1 MSDNKNRSAPY
12 IGDAAVKPP
21 VPVAIRRVLFAVA
34 ILSDLAAVAVGL
46 LMQEEAMLFTLF
58 LLGFGQIFLSSYITM
73 RTKRARCT
81 KYVAGQVSGTVSHPK
96 MGVFPIISYVIDGE
110 TYRVR
115 GTWDGRA
122 TSSGRRS
129 GSTSTPMIPR
139 GYPRVTPRRSR
150 VRHRGRDRVGNRG
163 AVPHRSSPE
172 LYPAMSSIRER
183 T

>member
-1 MSDNKNRSAPY
+1 MSDNENRSTPY

-73 RTKRARCT
+73 HTATRL
-81 KYVAGQVSGTVSHPK
+81 GLSVSWETVLTMRPLSLWP
-96 MGVFPIISYVIDGE
+96 SLL
-110 TYRVR
+110 
-115 GTWDGRA
+115 
-122 TSSGRRS
+122 
-129 GSTSTPMIPR
+129 
-139 GYPRVTPRRSR
+139 VT
-150 VRHRGRDRVGNRG
+150 
-163 AVPHRSSPE
+163 
-172 LYPAMSSIRER
+172 

>member
-1 MSDNKNRSAPY
+1 MPNNENRSAPY

-46 LMQEEAMLFTLF
+46 LMQEEEMLFTLF

-96 MGVFPIISYVIDGE
+96 MGVFPVISYVIDGE
-110 TYRVR
+110 TYRVE
-115 GTWDGRA
+115 GNVGRPSYKLGEEIWVYFNPNDPREA
-122 TSSGRRS
+122 TQEL
-129 GSTSTPMIPR
+129 PR
-139 GYPRVTPRRSR
+139 GGV
-150 VRHRGRDRVGNRG
+150 VFAIVGG
-163 AVPHRSSPE
+163 IVWGIGE
-172 LYPAMSSIRER
+172 LFLTVLLLSCIPL
-183 T
+183 